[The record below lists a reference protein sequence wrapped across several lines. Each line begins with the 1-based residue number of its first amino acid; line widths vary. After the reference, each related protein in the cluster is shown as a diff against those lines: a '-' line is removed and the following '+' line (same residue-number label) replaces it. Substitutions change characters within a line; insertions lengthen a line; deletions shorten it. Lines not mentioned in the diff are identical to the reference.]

1 MLEIFPLEH
10 IYLRFDLFY
19 ISNIVSNCRMPSIL
33 WLQCHRKWLGDIRD
47 IGDTVSP
54 LGILRLILQS
64 TPLNRET
71 GQSGQPIIGI
81 SLLER
86 NGPNTYKPKLNF
98 NG

>member
-19 ISNIVSNCRMPSIL
+19 ISNIVSKYWFLKEL
-33 WLQCHRKWLGDIRD
+33 WN
-47 IGDTVSP
+47 VSEYAQ
-54 LGILRLILQS
+54 LEEI
-64 TPLNRET
+64 
-71 GQSGQPIIGI
+71 GQSGQPIIGT

-86 NGPNTYKPKLNF
+86 NGPHTYKPKLNF